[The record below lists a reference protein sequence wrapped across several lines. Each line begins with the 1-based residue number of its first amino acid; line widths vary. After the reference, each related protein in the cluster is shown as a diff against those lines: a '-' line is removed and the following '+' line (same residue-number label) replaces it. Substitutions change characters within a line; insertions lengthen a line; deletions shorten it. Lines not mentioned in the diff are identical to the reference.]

1 METLARI
8 TGDFQIG
15 FGSFVDKEV
24 MPFIS
29 EIIQDNC
36 QTENCPEPY
45 SFHHSLPLTKNSSV
59 FQESVSKARIS
70 GEYLNDSKS
79 PISYSIFNV
88 EYSIF
93 ILL

>member
-1 METLARI
+1 
-8 TGDFQIG
+8 
-15 FGSFVDKEV
+15 

-70 GEYLNDSKS
+70 GEYLNDSNCS
-79 PISYSIFNV
+79 LVVRVSYHVIGGGGVGYFLGNPPPPAIF
-88 EYSIF
+88 EKPSKI
-93 ILL
+93 